1 MDWLDLSWL
10 RFDRTITVPAVI
22 ALCALIAATIS
33 SFVAVRTYRRSRPNL
48 KIEPILEAYDTRQF
62 RSGQIAWYWTLR
74 IINSGGRAFTLLGI
88 QEDVKEL
95 PMIVLAKDAQL
106 IDMVPDHALYVT
118 DVPKY
123 EDVRDGRDQL
133 SNYIPKRF
141 EEYRAVNLTVG
152 PGEAKALR
160 MAFLVSFKDTLID
173 AIPVQCCFE
182 LSNRRAPVFTQAD
195 KDGTNPKT
203 ERELVLCVPK
213 TSSVLIA

>member
-1 MDWLDLSWL
+1 
-10 RFDRTITVPAVI
+10 
-22 ALCALIAATIS
+22 
-33 SFVAVRTYRRSRPNL
+33 
-48 KIEPILEAYDTRQF
+48 
-62 RSGQIAWYWTLR
+62 
-74 IINSGGRAFTLLGI
+74 LGI

-118 DVPKY
+118 NVPKY

-133 SNYIPKRF
+133 SNYRPKRF

-173 AIPVQCCFE
+173 AILFNVVLNFQIDA
-182 LSNRRAPVFTQAD
+182 RRFSRKLTKMAQIQ
-195 KDGTNPKT
+195 KQKEN
-203 ERELVLCVPK
+203 
-213 TSSVLIA
+213 